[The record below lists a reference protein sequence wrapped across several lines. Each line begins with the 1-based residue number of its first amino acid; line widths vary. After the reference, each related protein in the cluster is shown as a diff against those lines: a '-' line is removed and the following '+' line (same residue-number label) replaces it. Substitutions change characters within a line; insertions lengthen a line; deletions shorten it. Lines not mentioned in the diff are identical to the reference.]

1 MAWKTRRV
9 WAFSLA
15 ELLMAMTIFAIIIT
29 FSFVYLERTKRLW
42 NRVESSASA
51 GQNLHKV
58 VSRLYKDLY
67 NVGKSGVGTKANGT
81 GDAKMGD
88 ALWML
93 SAIDSVKGEFIR
105 SDGGKPLW
113 QRNIL
118 YYLTVPQDHDSRYG
132 VHCAHWARYCPHKI
146 MIRKVIDSGPPTTP
160 TSGAGEVEELIAP
173 ADIDQFLTRPI
184 DLDLSFPG
192 EVSFG
197 LESTEFV
204 AASLL
209 DLRVTL
215 SGVSLVDEVVVDVEA
230 PLLAESSKRISIG
243 SQKFPEQGMTLIRR
257 AAVIPVN

>member
-1 MAWKTRRV
+1 MSKTRQVR
-9 WAFSLA
+9 AFSLA

-42 NRVESSASA
+42 DKVDASTSA

-58 VSRLYKDLY
+58 ISRLYKDLY
-67 NVGKSGVGTKANGT
+67 NVGKSGVGTRANGA
-81 GDAKMGD
+81 GDARMGD

-93 SAIDSVKGEFIR
+93 SALDPLSDEFVR

-113 QRNIL
+113 QRNVL

-132 VHCAHWARYCPHKI
+132 IHCTHWDRYCPHKI
-146 MIRKVIDSGPPTTP
+146 LIRKVIDSGPPTTP
-160 TSGAGEVEELIAP
+160 TSGEGEVEELIAP
-173 ADIDQFLTRPI
+173 ADIAQFLTRPT

-192 EVSFG
+192 EASLG
-197 LESTEFV
+197 LKRTDFI

-215 SGVSLVDEVVVDVEA
+215 SGGGVVDEVVVDVEA
-230 PLLAESSKRISIG
+230 PLLAESRKRISLG
-243 SQKFPEQGMTLIRR
+243 DQKFPEQGLTLIRR
-257 AAVIPVN
+257 AAVLPVN